1 MKKHKWKI
9 IIILI
14 FIVGLSVMLYPNFS
28 NYWNSRSQSKVVASY
43 NQALKEIPQEDYEEM
58 LEEAKSYNEALQNI
72 DFPFRN
78 FDLVDG
84 YENILDVTGT
94 GIMGYLS
101 IEKINVELPI
111 YHGTSDGVLQ
121 VGVGHMQG
129 SSLPTGGIGNHIVL
143 SAHNGLAD
151 AELFTNLDQLE
162 EGDTFTITV
171 LDQELIYQ
179 VDQILV
185 VEPEDFSELAMDEEK
200 DYCTL
205 LTCTPFGVNSHRLL
219 VRGVRVGQ
227 EESQTSSEEAQ
238 WINTDIIALVI
249 FALISM
255 VALLIWLLWYVVR
268 GRKKNRNRKEL
279 KKNGGKHEKV

>member
-219 VRGVRVGQ
+219 VRGVRVSQ